1 MTPINDAN
9 IQSHSFQMA
18 QSDLM
23 AHSDQV
29 VQASSSA
36 APDQIQIQQNSSSN
50 SQDPKEPD
58 LDPEILQAIGERI
71 HPDRKLAPAIHSK
84 FVTGIEEIIKKGL
97 TTDKKKEL
105 IKKFLSPENCLMMD
119 PPKLNPELKACLQE
133 SITKRDSRIVEKQV
147 RITSSLAGL
156 LDVFVKI
163 TSIKSDEKLPT
174 KDLTESLWGVLQL
187 LADLQHAESSI
198 RRSLILKN
206 INTSMK
212 ETLNATAVDEWLFGE
227 KLDEKVKAA
236 KTIENSSKSLKP
248 KTQQNQSSHS
258 KNSKRPFRRQSFKP
272 THNSASGGRKSYHPY
287 QKQKHPSRQPPSHQ
301 KDSPSTL
308 KKQE

>member
-36 APDQIQIQQNSSSN
+36 PDQIQVQQNSSSN

-71 HPDRKLAPAIHSK
+71 HPDRKLAPDIHSK
-84 FVTGIEEIIKKGL
+84 FVTGIEEIIKKDL
-97 TTDKKKEL
+97 TTDRRKEL